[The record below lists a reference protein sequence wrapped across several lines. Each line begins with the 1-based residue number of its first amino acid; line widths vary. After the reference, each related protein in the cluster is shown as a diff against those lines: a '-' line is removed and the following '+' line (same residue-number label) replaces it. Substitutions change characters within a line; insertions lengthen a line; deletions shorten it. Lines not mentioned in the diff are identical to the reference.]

1 MFPLAPTPD
10 FMTAVVIEGKHPE
23 TESELALGAYVFV
36 QITEWYSE
44 SDHILLFF
52 SSQNTEDVANLSAVR
67 AHRSQV
73 QLIAGGPSLDM
84 EMPRHLV
91 EKSTISDVLRYY
103 FPTQSCSGLEKA
115 LLQKFEITIR
125 QKLL

>member
-1 MFPLAPTPD
+1 MFPIAPTPD

-23 TESELALGAYVFV
+23 IDSELAVGAYVFV
-36 QITEWYSE
+36 QIAEWYSE
-44 SDHILLFF
+44 LDHILLFF
-52 SSQNTEDVANLSAVR
+52 SSQNTRDVANLLAIR

-73 QLIAGGPSLDM
+73 QLLEGGPSLDM

-91 EKSTISDVLRYY
+91 EKANIGDVLRYY
-103 FPTQSCSGLEKA
+103 FPTQSHSGLEKA